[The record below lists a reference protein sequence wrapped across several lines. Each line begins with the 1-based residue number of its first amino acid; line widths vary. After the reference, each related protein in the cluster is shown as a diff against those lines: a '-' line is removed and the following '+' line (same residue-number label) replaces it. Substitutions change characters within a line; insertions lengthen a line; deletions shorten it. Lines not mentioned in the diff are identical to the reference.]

1 MSSAP
6 SPKTSKLFS
15 LQIENEDKK
24 LYTLK
29 LSVASN
35 KLEICITNDEFL
47 SLSYMASFQI
57 EDLNKINKFFRQFD
71 SIEEVFDYIV
81 DLDELKEKLT
91 IITEDKFV
99 KFKISIPTASKTKNN
114 WEIEIMVPGVEVKDS
129 DLIIKLCQ
137 KVEKINILEKKI
149 SYLFDYIGRTE
160 KDFDNYL
167 KMKDSVN
174 HLNNIESS
182 IITKVDFATVSIGI
196 KEKLNKKI
204 KEAKLL
210 YRASR
215 DGDSTQFHSKCDGK
229 QNTVTFVKANN
240 GRKFGGFAN
249 QAFHSSNSWIND
261 PNVFVF
267 SLDYNECYYYNNN
280 GNMIYGSS
288 SYGPLWGS
296 GHDLYLASGCRSNYS
311 SSTIDGSF
319 DYKGR
324 IHALSGGKSFQAV
337 DYETYEL
344 ILE

>member
-6 SPKTSKLFS
+6 SPKTNKLFS
-15 LQIENEDKK
+15 LQIENSDKK

-71 SIEEVFDYIV
+71 SVEEVFDYIV

-114 WEIEIMVPGVEVKDS
+114 CEIEIMVPGVEVKDS

-149 SYLFDYIGRTE
+149 SYLFDYIGKTE

-167 KMKDSVN
+167 KIKDSVN

-196 KEKLNKKI
+196 KEKLNKRSKI
-204 KEAKLL
+204 II
-210 YRASR
+210 SR
-215 DGDSTQFHSKCDGK
+215 FKRWR
-229 QNTVTFVKANN
+229 FYP
-240 GRKFGGFAN
+240 
-249 QAFHSSNSWIND
+249 I
-261 PNVFVF
+261 
-267 SLDYNECYYYNNN
+267 
-280 GNMIYGSS
+280 
-288 SYGPLWGS
+288 
-296 GHDLYLASGCRSNYS
+296 
-311 SSTIDGSF
+311 SF
-319 DYKGR
+319 
-324 IHALSGGKSFQAV
+324 
-337 DYETYEL
+337 
-344 ILE
+344 